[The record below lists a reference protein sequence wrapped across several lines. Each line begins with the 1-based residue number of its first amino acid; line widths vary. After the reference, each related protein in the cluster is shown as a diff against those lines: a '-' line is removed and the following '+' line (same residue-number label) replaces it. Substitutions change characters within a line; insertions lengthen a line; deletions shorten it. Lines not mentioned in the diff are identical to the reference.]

1 MRVLVLLLSAALLNL
16 AGTASAAP
24 ITLAADP
31 FDWSTALTTPGRHIV
46 GGELFSPIDTANDDS
61 LIDRTVLGVST
72 TVSGADDVPHNSQGR
87 DATPTIAAS
96 NSVLA
101 AVPEPA
107 TLALLGS
114 GALVLGKIMRRR
126 RRRKLT
132 LRYLR

>member
-72 TVSGADDVPHNSQGR
+72 TVSVADEVPQNSQGR